1 MDVRLDAHKSK
12 ITKVCRT
19 GLVSGLPR
27 PPRAA
32 SSVAAVA
39 SRPDAPSSRHVG
51 KIVDPLARD
60 DGELEPN
67 FSEVEPS
74 EGQESLAS
82 PDAAAAPEDEASATR
97 GAKVRERLLL
107 RAEEARR
114 DAERIEPE
122 PLDDLDEIG
131 RRATELARSSDDP
144 STRRAP
150 GAPLHPRSPLSP
162 TVVALFGTLMGMAVV
177 ASVAAIAMHL
187 SPRASVPVE
196 APSSVP
202 IAAPAPVVSAPKPKP
217 KKRERQRL
225 PGPYRVAEGAND
237 PALRLI
243 EGKVGT
249 EPFIR
254 ALGAAGV
261 PEKETYRV
269 VTAFQGIRS
278 FDRCAK
284 TDRFAALLDRQT
296 KRLKAF
302 EYLVSAE
309 EVYQAREGA
318 DGLLSAT
325 KLDLKVERT
334 QIAGALVYDGKSLDD
349 SAEQSGFERG
359 IARVIASA
367 LDGHAAVED
376 LSRGDVIRLVAQEVT
391 VLGDFARYA
400 GVEAIELRPAKG
412 EPLRVYYFDM
422 PGERGY
428 YDVKGRAP
436 HDGGWRKPIPG
447 APITS
452 RFNLK
457 RMHPVLKKVM
467 PHLGTD
473 FGAPSGT
480 PIGASAPGTVTYI
493 GYAGPSGNLVKVS
506 HAGGIET
513 GYAHLSRFAEGLK
526 VGARV
531 RRLELVGYVGSTG
544 RSTGPHLHFS
554 ASKKQEHFDPEK
566 LNLDAMKVLAGDH
579 RAALDAIIVKYN
591 ALLDAITLPEPL
603 VVEEAV
609 LAPPAS
615 GSGAPS
621 SSKQA
626 PAVAARRLPDPVEEE
641 HDVAP
646 PPPLAAP
653 PSPDAPKRAGSS
665 IYLTDD
671 ELLKIQGAT
680 DEGEVAP

>member
-1 MDVRLDAHKSK
+1 
-12 ITKVCRT
+12 
-19 GLVSGLPR
+19 
-27 PPRAA
+27 
-32 SSVAAVA
+32 VAAVA

-51 KIVDPLARD
+51 KVVDPLARE
-60 DGELEPN
+60 DGELDPD
-67 FSEVEPS
+67 FSEEKALPGPEAS
-74 EGQESLAS
+74 EEVAE
-82 PDAAAAPEDEASATR
+82 AAPDEDASASR
-97 GAKVRERLLL
+97 GAKVRERLLQ
-107 RAEEARR
+107 RAETVRR
-114 DAERIEPE
+114 EVE
-122 PLDDLDEIG
+122 PLESEPVDDLDEIG
-131 RRATELARSSDDP
+131 RRATELARGGDDP
-144 STRRAP
+144 ATRRAP
-150 GAPLHPRSPLSP
+150 GSPALSSRSPLSP

-187 SPRASVPVE
+187 SPRGEEPVE
-196 APSSVP
+196 APSS
-202 IAAPAPVVSAPKPKP
+202 IQSAAPAPIVSAPKPKP
-217 KKRERQRL
+217 NKRVRQRL
-225 PGPYRVAEGAND
+225 PGPYRVAEGKND
-237 PALRLI
+237 PLLRLI

-254 ALGAAGV
+254 ALGTAGV

-269 VTAFQGIRS
+269 VKAFQGIRS

-284 TDRFAALLDRQT
+284 SDRFAVLLDRQSR
-296 KRLKAF
+296 RLKAF

-309 EVYQAREGA
+309 EVYQAREGG

-334 QIAGALVYDGKSLDD
+334 QIAGALVYDGKNLDD
-349 SAEQSGFERG
+349 SAEQAGFERG
-359 IARVIASA
+359 LARVIMSA
-367 LDGHAAVED
+367 LDGHASVEEF
-376 LSRGDVIRLVAQEVT
+376 SRGDVIRLVVQEVT

-400 GVEAIELRPAKG
+400 GVEALEFRPVKG
-412 EPLRVYYFDM
+412 DVLRVYYFDM

-480 PIGASAPGTVTYI
+480 PIGATAPGTVTFI
-493 GYAGPSGNLVKVS
+493 GYSGPAGNLVKLS
-506 HAGGIET
+506 HAGGVET

-526 VGARV
+526 VGAKV
-531 RRLELVGYVGSTG
+531 RRLELIGYVGSTG

-554 ASKKQEHFDPEK
+554 ASKKHEYFDPEK
-566 LNLDAMKVLAGDH
+566 LNLDAMKTLAGDH
-579 RAALDAIIVKYN
+579 RAALDTIIVKYN
-591 ALLDAITLPEPL
+591 GLIDAITLPDPIAPEETAVEPQ
-603 VVEEAV
+603 
-609 LAPPAS
+609 AS
-615 GSGAPS
+615 ASA
-621 SSKQA
+621 A
-626 PAVAARRLPDPVEEE
+626 PAAAPRLPEPADEDHE
-641 HDVAP
+641 VAP

-653 PSPDAPKRAGSS
+653 PSSNAPKRAGSS
-665 IYLTDD
+665 IYLTDE
-671 ELLKIQGAT
+671 ELAKIQGAT

>member
-1 MDVRLDAHKSK
+1 
-12 ITKVCRT
+12 
-19 GLVSGLPR
+19 
-27 PPRAA
+27 
-32 SSVAAVA
+32 VAAVA
-39 SRPDAPSSRHVG
+39 SRPDAPSSRHAG

-60 DGELEPN
+60 DGELEPD
-67 FSEVEPS
+67 FSEQQAPDGPTSASEAAEP
-74 EGQESLAS
+74 GADDDGTAS
-82 PDAAAAPEDEASATR
+82 R

-114 DAERIEPE
+114 DTERRGAEPR
-122 PLDDLDEIG
+122 DDLDEIG
-131 RRATELARSSDDP
+131 RRATELAKSGDDP
-144 STRRAP
+144 ATRRAP
-150 GAPLHPRSPLSP
+150 GAPTHARSPLSP

-177 ASVAAIAMHL
+177 ASVAAIAMRL
-187 SPRASVPVE
+187 SPRDRDPAATA
-196 APSSVP
+196 APSGAPVAS
-202 IAAPAPVVSAPKPKP
+202 APAPLADAPRPTP

-254 ALGAAGV
+254 AMSSAGV

-278 FDRCAK
+278 FDRCGK
-284 TDRFAALLDRQT
+284 NDRFAALLDRQT
-296 KRLKAF
+296 KRMKAF

-318 DGLLSAT
+318 DGLLGAT

-349 SAEQSGFERG
+349 SAEQAGFERG
-359 IARVIASA
+359 LGRVILNA
-367 LDGHAAVED
+367 LDGHAAAED
-376 LSRGDVIRLVAQEVT
+376 LTRGDVIRLVVQEVT

-400 GVEAIELRPAKG
+400 GVEALEFRPVKG
-412 EPLRVYYFDM
+412 EAVRVYYFDM

-457 RMHPVLKKVM
+457 RLHPILKKVM

-480 PIGASAPGTVTYI
+480 PIGSSAPGTVTYV
-493 GYAGPSGNLVKVS
+493 GYSGPAGNLVKIL
-506 HAGGIET
+506 HAGGVET
-513 GYAHLSRFAEGLK
+513 GYAHLSRFAEGIK
-526 VGARV
+526 VGNKV
-531 RRLELVGYVGSTG
+531 KRLELIGYVGSTG

-554 ASKKQEHFDPEK
+554 ASKNKEYFDPEK
-566 LNLDAMKVLAGDH
+566 LNLDAMRTLAGDH
-579 RAALDAIIVKYN
+579 RAALDTVIVKYN
-591 ALLDAITLPEPL
+591 ALLDGIVLPEPL
-603 VVEEAV
+603 AEELAV
-609 LAPPAS
+609 APAPPAS
-615 GSGAPS
+615 ASAKPAAPG
-621 SSKQA
+621 
-626 PAVAARRLPDPVEEE
+626 RLAEEE
-641 HDVAP
+641 DEAEVAP
-646 PPPLAAP
+646 PAPLPAP
-653 PSPDAPKRAGSS
+653 PSSNAPTRAGSS
-665 IYLTDD
+665 IYLTDE
-671 ELLKIQGAT
+671 ELQKIQGAT
-680 DEGEVAP
+680 DDGEVAP

>member
-1 MDVRLDAHKSK
+1 MAE
-12 ITKVCRT
+12 
-19 GLVSGLPR
+19 
-27 PPRAA
+27 
-32 SSVAAVA
+32 
-39 SRPDAPSSRHVG
+39 RPDAPSSRHVG

-60 DGELEPN
+60 DGELEPD
-67 FSEVEPS
+67 FSEQRAS
-74 EGQESLAS
+74 DGQTSAADPQEHGAS
-82 PDAAAAPEDEASATR
+82 DEASASR

-114 DAERIEPE
+114 DPERLDEEPG
-122 PLDDLDEIG
+122 DDLDEIG
-131 RRATELARSSDDP
+131 RRATELAKSGDDP
-144 STRRAP
+144 ATRRAP
-150 GAPLHPRSPLSP
+150 GAPTHARSPLSP

-187 SPRASVPVE
+187 SPREREPAAAVAPSGAPIASSTAPVAE
-196 APSSVP
+196 APK
-202 IAAPAPVVSAPKPKP
+202 AKP

-225 PGPYRVAEGAND
+225 PGPYRVAEGGSD
-237 PALRLI
+237 SALRLI

-254 ALGAAGV
+254 AMSNAGV

-269 VTAFQGIRS
+269 VKAFQGIRS
-278 FDRCAK
+278 FDRCGK
-284 TDRFAALLDRQT
+284 NDRFAALVDRQT

-318 DGLLSAT
+318 DGLLGAT

-349 SAEQSGFERG
+349 SAEQAGFERG
-359 IARVIASA
+359 LGRVILSA
-367 LDGHAAVED
+367 LDGHAAAED
-376 LSRGDVIRLVAQEVT
+376 LSRGDVIRLVVQEVT

-400 GVEAIELRPAKG
+400 GVEALEFRPVKG
-412 EPLRVYYFDM
+412 EAVRVYYFDM

-428 YDVKGRAP
+428 YDVKGRSP

-447 APITS
+447 APVTS

-480 PIGASAPGTVTYI
+480 PIGSSAPGTVTYV
-493 GYAGPSGNLVKVS
+493 GYSGPAGNLVKVL
-506 HAGGIET
+506 HAGGVET
-513 GYAHLSRFAEGLK
+513 GYAHMSRFADGIK
-526 VGARV
+526 VGDKV
-531 RRLELVGYVGSTG
+531 KRLQLLGYVGSTG

-554 ASKKQEHFDPEK
+554 AQKKHEYFDAEK
-566 LNLDAMKVLAGDH
+566 LNLDAMRTLAGEH
-579 RAALDAIIVKYN
+579 RAALDAVIVKYN
-591 ALLDAITLPEPL
+591 ALLDAIVLPEPL
-603 VVEEAV
+603 VEEVAV
-609 LAPPAS
+609 APPAAS
-615 GSGAPS
+615 AS
-621 SSKQA
+621 
-626 PAVAARRLPDPVEEE
+626 AAAKTRSLPEPMEEE
-641 HDVAP
+641 EDKAP
-646 PPPLAAP
+646 PAPLAAP
-653 PSPDAPKRAGSS
+653 PSSNAPTRAGSS
-665 IYLTDD
+665 IYLTDE
-671 ELLKIQGAT
+671 ELQKIQGAT

>member
-1 MDVRLDAHKSK
+1 M
-12 ITKVCRT
+12 
-19 GLVSGLPR
+19 
-27 PPRAA
+27 
-32 SSVAAVA
+32 A

-51 KIVDPLARD
+51 KIVDPLARE
-60 DGELEPN
+60 DGELEPD
-67 FSEVEPS
+67 FSEQRPS
-74 EGQESLAS
+74 EGRESI
-82 PDAAAAPEDEASATR
+82 DEASGEGGAGDEASGSR

-114 DAERIEPE
+114 DVEPVE
-122 PLDDLDEIG
+122 PAPGDDLDEIG
-131 RRATELARSSDDP
+131 RRATELAKSGDDP
-144 STRRAP
+144 ATRRAP
-150 GAPLHPRSPLSP
+150 GAPAQRSQLSP

-177 ASVAAIAMHL
+177 ASVAAIAMRL
-187 SPRASVPVE
+187 SPREREPVQ

-202 IAAPAPVVSAPKPKP
+202 AVAPAPVAAAPAPKP
-217 KKRERQRL
+217 KKRQRQHL

-243 EGKVGT
+243 DGKVGT

-254 ALGAAGV
+254 ALGTAGV

-278 FDRCAK
+278 FDRCK
-284 TDRFAALLDRQT
+284 KSDRFMALLDRQT
-296 KRLKAF
+296 KRMKAF

-318 DGLLSAT
+318 DGLLTGT

-349 SAEQSGFERG
+349 SAEQAGFERG
-359 IARVIASA
+359 LGRVILSA
-367 LDGHAAVED
+367 LDGHASEED
-376 LSRGDVIRLVAQEVT
+376 LSRGDVIRLVVQEVT
-391 VLGDFARYA
+391 ALGDFARYA
-400 GVEAIELRPAKG
+400 GVEALELRPVKG

-457 RMHPVLKKVM
+457 RMHPVLKKIM

-480 PIGASAPGTVTYI
+480 PIGASAPGTVTFV
-493 GYAGPSGNLVKVS
+493 GYSGPAGNLVKIA
-506 HAGGIET
+506 HPGGVET
-513 GYAHLSRFAEGLK
+513 GYAHLSRFADGIKIGAK
-526 VGARV
+526 VKRM
-531 RRLELVGYVGSTG
+531 ELVGYVGSTG

-554 ASKKQEHFDPEK
+554 ASKNKEFFDAEK
-566 LNLDAMKVLAGDH
+566 LNLDAMRTLAGDH
-579 RAALDAIIVKYN
+579 RAALDTVIVKYN
-591 ALLDAITLPEPL
+591 ALLDAIVLPEPL
-603 VVEEAV
+603 AEEIVA
-609 LAPPAS
+609 APAT
-615 GSGAPS
+615 S
-621 SSKQA
+621 SSSVALAA
-626 PAVAARRLPDPVEEE
+626 PRLPEPKEEE
-641 HDVAP
+641 EETAPP

-653 PSPDAPKRAGSS
+653 PSSNAPTRAGSS
-665 IYLTDD
+665 IYLTDE
-671 ELLKIQGAT
+671 ELRKIQGAT
-680 DEGEVAP
+680 D

>member
-1 MDVRLDAHKSK
+1 
-12 ITKVCRT
+12 
-19 GLVSGLPR
+19 
-27 PPRAA
+27 
-32 SSVAAVA
+32 
-39 SRPDAPSSRHVG
+39 VG

-60 DGELEPN
+60 DGELEPD
-67 FSEVEPS
+67 FSKVEPT
-74 EGQESLAS
+74 EGQESKAAS
-82 PDAAAAPEDEASATR
+82 DAASAPDDETAASR

-114 DAERIEPE
+114 GAEPVEPE

-150 GAPLHPRSPLSP
+150 GAPLHSRSPLSP

-177 ASVAAIAMHL
+177 ASVAAVAMHL
-187 SPRASVPVE
+187 SPRAKVPVE
-196 APSSVP
+196 APSGVP
-202 IAAPAPVVSAPKPKP
+202 ALAPAPVVSAAKPKP

-237 PALRLI
+237 PALRLV
-243 EGKVGT
+243 EGKIGT

-261 PEKETYRV
+261 PEKETYRA
-269 VTAFQGIRS
+269 VTAFQGVRS

-309 EVYQAREGA
+309 EVYQAREGP

-334 QIAGALVYDGKSLDD
+334 QVAGALVYDGKSLDA
-349 SAEQSGFERG
+349 SAEQAGFERG
-359 IARVIASA
+359 LARVIASA
-367 LDGHAAVED
+367 LDGHASVED
-376 LSRGDVIRLVAQEVT
+376 LSRGDVIRLVVQEVT

-400 GVEAIELRPAKG
+400 GVEALEFRPVKG
-412 EPLRVYYFDM
+412 ESLRVYYFDM

-447 APITS
+447 APVTS

-457 RMHPVLKKVM
+457 RMHPVLKKTM

-473 FGAPSGT
+473 FGAPAGT
-480 PIGASAPGTVTYI
+480 PIGASAPGTVTFI
-493 GYAGPSGNLVKVS
+493 GYSGPSGNLVKVS

-526 VGARV
+526 VGAKV
-531 RRLELVGYVGSTG
+531 KRLELIGYVGSTG

-554 ASKKQEHFDPEK
+554 ASKKHEYFDPEK

-579 RAALDAIIVKYN
+579 RAALDAVIVKYN
-591 ALLDAITLPEPL
+591 ALLDAIALPEPL
-603 VVEEAV
+603 VMEEVMSPAV
-609 LAPPAS
+609 SATAPAPS
-615 GSGAPS
+615 GS
-621 SSKQA
+621 QA
-626 PAVAARRLPDPVEEE
+626 PDPVPRRLPEPVEEE

-665 IYLTDD
+665 IYLTDE

-680 DEGEVAP
+680 DDGEVPP

>member
-1 MDVRLDAHKSK
+1 VR
-12 ITKVCRT
+12 VR
-19 GLVSGLPR
+19 V
-27 PPRAA
+27 AA
-32 SSVAAVA
+32 NAARCYPVAAVA

-51 KIVDPLARD
+51 RIVDPLARE
-60 DGELEPN
+60 DGELEPD
-67 FSEVEPS
+67 FSEHRPSAGRESAGETETAASEEPS
-74 EGQESLAS
+74 
-82 PDAAAAPEDEASATR
+82 R
-97 GAKVRERLLL
+97 GAKVRERLMQ

-114 DAERIEPE
+114 DASPDELEAG
-122 PLDDLDEIG
+122 DDLDEIG
-131 RRATELARSSDDP
+131 RRATELAKSGDDP
-144 STRRAP
+144 ATRRAP
-150 GAPLHPRSPLSP
+150 GAPSQRSQLSP

-177 ASVAAIAMHL
+177 ASVAAIAMRL
-187 SPRASVPVE
+187 SPREQAPVQ
-196 APSSVP
+196 APSSAPAV
-202 IAAPAPVVSAPKPKP
+202 APAPVASTPKAKP
-217 KKRERQRL
+217 TKRQRQRL

-243 EGKVGT
+243 EGKIGT

-261 PEKETYRV
+261 PEKETYRI

-278 FDRCAK
+278 FDRCGK
-284 TDRFAALLDRQT
+284 SDRFAALLDRQT

-302 EYLVSAE
+302 EYSVSAE

-318 DGLLSAT
+318 DGLLAAT

-334 QIAGALVYDGKSLDD
+334 QIAGSLVYDGKSLDD

-359 IARVIASA
+359 LGRVILSA
-367 LDGHAAVED
+367 LDGHAAAED
-376 LSRGDVIRLVAQEVT
+376 LSRGDVIRLVVQEVT

-400 GVEAIELRPAKG
+400 GVEALEYRPVKG
-412 EPLRVYYFDM
+412 DAVRVYYFDM

-428 YDVKGRAP
+428 YDVKGRSP

-480 PIGASAPGTVTYI
+480 PIGSTAPGTVTFI
-493 GYAGPSGNLVKVS
+493 GYSGPAGNLVKVS

-513 GYAHLSRFAEGLK
+513 GYAHMSRFAEGLK
-526 VGARV
+526 VGDRV
-531 RRLELVGYVGSTG
+531 KRLQLLGYVGSTG

-554 ASKKQEHFDPEK
+554 AQKKHEFFDPEK
-566 LNLDAMKVLAGDH
+566 LNLDAMRTLAGEH
-579 RAALDAIIVKYN
+579 RAALDAVIVKYN
-591 ALLDAITLPEPL
+591 ALLDTIVLPEPL
-603 VVEEAV
+603 VEEIAV
-609 LAPPAS
+609 SPPAAS
-615 GSGAPS
+615 ASA
-621 SSKQA
+621 A
-626 PAVAARRLPDPVEEE
+626 PAPARGLPEPKEEE
-641 HDVAP
+641 DETAP

-653 PSPDAPKRAGSS
+653 PASNAPTRAGSS
-665 IYLTDD
+665 IYLTDE

-680 DEGEVAP
+680 DDGEVAP

>member
-1 MDVRLDAHKSK
+1 
-12 ITKVCRT
+12 
-19 GLVSGLPR
+19 
-27 PPRAA
+27 
-32 SSVAAVA
+32 
-39 SRPDAPSSRHVG
+39 VG

-60 DGELEPN
+60 DGELEPD
-67 FSEVEPS
+67 FSEVATS
-74 EGQESLAS
+74 EGRDSRAV
-82 PDAAAAPEDEASATR
+82 PDTASAAEDDASAAR

-114 DAERIEPE
+114 GAEHAEPE

-131 RRATELARSSDDP
+131 RRATELSRSSDDP

-150 GAPLHPRSPLSP
+150 GAPLHSRSPLSP

-177 ASVAAIAMHL
+177 ASVAAVAMHL
-187 SPRASVPVE
+187 SPRADVPVE

-202 IAAPAPVVSAPKPKP
+202 AAAPAPIVSAPQPKP

-237 PALRLI
+237 PALRFV
-243 EGKVGT
+243 EGKIGT

-269 VTAFQGIRS
+269 VTAFQGIRN

-334 QIAGALVYDGKSLDD
+334 QIAGALVYDGKSLDA
-349 SAEQSGFERG
+349 SAEQAGFERG
-359 IARVIASA
+359 LARVIASA

-376 LSRGDVIRLVAQEVT
+376 LSRGDVIRLVVQEVT

-400 GVEAIELRPAKG
+400 GVEAIELRPVKG
-412 EPLRVYYFDM
+412 ESLRVYYFDM

-480 PIGASAPGTVTYI
+480 PIGASAPGTVTFV
-493 GYAGPSGNLVKVS
+493 GYSGPSGNLVKIS

-531 RRLELVGYVGSTG
+531 KRLELVGYVGSTG

-554 ASKKQEHFDPEK
+554 ASKKHEYFDPEK

-579 RAALDAIIVKYN
+579 RAALDAVIVKYN
-591 ALLDAITLPEPL
+591 ALIDAIALPEPL
-603 VVEEAV
+603 VVEEV
-609 LAPPAS
+609 VSPVPS
-615 GSGAPS
+615 GSTPS
-621 SSKQA
+621 PTGSQP
-626 PAVAARRLPDPVEEE
+626 PAVAARRLPEPPEEE

>member
-1 MDVRLDAHKSK
+1 MAGRLDAHKSK

-19 GLVSGLPR
+19 GRSSGVAPTATR
-27 PPRAA
+27 CYP
-32 SSVAAVA
+32 VAAVA

-51 KIVDPLARD
+51 KIVDPLARE
-60 DGELEPN
+60 DGELEPD
-67 FSEVEPS
+67 FSEE
-74 EGQESLAS
+74 Q
-82 PDAAAAPEDEASATR
+82 APEGKESATEPAAETEASADAESR

-107 RAEEARR
+107 RAEEAQR
-114 DAERIEPE
+114 DVEQVPSDPI
-122 PLDDLDEIG
+122 DDLDEIG
-131 RRATELARSSDDP
+131 RRATELRGADDP
-144 STRRAP
+144 SLRRAP
-150 GAPLHPRSPLSP
+150 GQPAHPRSALSP

-177 ASVAAIAMHL
+177 ASVAAIAMRL
-187 SPRASVPVE
+187 SPHAREPVE
-196 APSSVP
+196 APSSAPTV
-202 IAAPAPVVSAPKPKP
+202 APAPVVSAPKPKP

-243 EGKVGT
+243 EGKVGA
-249 EPFIR
+249 EPFIK

-278 FDRCAK
+278 FDRCAR
-284 TDRFAALLDRQT
+284 TDKFAALLDRQT

-349 SAEQSGFERG
+349 SAEQAGFDRG
-359 IARVIASA
+359 LARVITSA
-367 LDGHAAVED
+367 LDGHAAAED
-376 LSRGDVIRLVAQEVT
+376 LSRGDVIRLVVQEVT

-400 GVEAIELRPAKG
+400 GVEAIELRPVKG
-412 EPLRVYYFDM
+412 ESLRVYYFDM

-493 GYAGPSGNLVKVS
+493 GYSGPSGNLVKLS
-506 HAGGIET
+506 HAGGVET

-526 VGARV
+526 VGAKV
-531 RRLELVGYVGSTG
+531 KRLELVGYVGSTG

-554 ASKKQEHFDPEK
+554 ASKKHEYFDPEK

-579 RAALDAIIVKYN
+579 RAALDAVIVKYN

-603 VVEEAV
+603 AVEEAV
-609 LAPPAS
+609 A
-615 GSGAPS
+615 
-621 SSKQA
+621 A
-626 PAVAARRLPDPVEEE
+626 PAASASAAPVAARRLPDPVEDE
-641 HDVAP
+641 HEVAP

-653 PSPDAPKRAGSS
+653 PASNAPTRAGSS
-665 IYLTDD
+665 IYLTDE